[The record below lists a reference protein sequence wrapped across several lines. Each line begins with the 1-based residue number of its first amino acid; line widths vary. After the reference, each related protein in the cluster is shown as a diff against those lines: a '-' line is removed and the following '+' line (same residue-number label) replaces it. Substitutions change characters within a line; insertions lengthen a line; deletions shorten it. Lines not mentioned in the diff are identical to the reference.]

1 MKNKTPTKQEI
12 NPNEML
18 INSFSILNDVYKRA
32 KRENN
37 LEAMLAV
44 SDRMIILFD
53 KSVDLKEYKKMQ
65 KKQKKLV
72 GFSPMSLDP
81 EEE

>member
-1 MKNKTPTKQEI
+1 MVNMKQEI

-37 LEAMLAV
+37 LEATLAV